1 MSQNTLVVT
10 VGTLEGMMDRT
21 EDAMEAALEGNL
33 PDEAPPSRVTFEDPD
48 ELMRVFSPRAIE
60 LLRTIAQEEP
70 ASMRAAA
77 RLVDRDIKD
86 VSRNLNQLE
95 QFGVVEFEQ
104 EGRSKRPMV
113 PFDDIE
119 VHLSLRDD
127 PESGDRSEAPA

>member
-10 VGTLEGMMDRT
+10 VGTLEEIMDRT
-21 EDAMEAALEGNL
+21 EDAMEAALESDL
-33 PDEAPPSRVTFEDPD
+33 PEEAPPSQVTFEDPD

-104 EGRSKRPMV
+104 EGRSKRPVV

-127 PESGDRSEAPA
+127 PEPGDRSGAPT